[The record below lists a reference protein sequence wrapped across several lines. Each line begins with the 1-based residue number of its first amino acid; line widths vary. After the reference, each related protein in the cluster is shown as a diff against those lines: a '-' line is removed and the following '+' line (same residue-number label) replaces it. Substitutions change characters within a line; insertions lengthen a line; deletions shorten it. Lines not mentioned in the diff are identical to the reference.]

1 MMIED
6 GGICNLFNFVSK
18 AHRIINTGAI
28 HIDEWHKV
36 CKIIFKQMI
45 ETIEYIHSRNVCH
58 FDISLENFVI
68 NDVQV
73 QRSEDPRDH
82 TVNIKF
88 MADEIQ
94 IKLLGMIL
102 Y

>member
-1 MMIED
+1 MMMED
-6 GGICNLFNFVSK
+6 GGMSLFNFVSK
-18 AHRIINTGAI
+18 AHRIINTRAI
-28 HIDEWHKV
+28 NIEEWHKV

-45 ETIEYIHSRNVCH
+45 ESIEYIHSRLVCH
-58 FDISLENFVI
+58 FDISIENFVI
-68 NDVQV
+68 TDVQV
-73 QRSEDPRDH
+73 QRSENPQDH

-88 MADEIQ
+88 MTDEIQ